1 MATET
6 ITAYKD
12 ALYAACQTLYS
23 NQALVAYGS
32 PGPVADDDI
41 VSIGRVTS
49 RQDFAALGLSR
60 PRDAKGEVE
69 VVISSYRG
77 GGPDMEQVCFDRVFS
92 LLATLETYIRT
103 TNNTL
108 GVAGVLWSQI
118 TDVTAEGSYD
128 PDVLA
133 QGRVVELTATISVQS
148 RL

>member
-1 MATET
+1 MATAT

-23 NQALVAYGS
+23 GQALVAYGS
-32 PGPVADDDI
+32 PGPVGDDDI
-41 VSIGRVTS
+41 VVIGKVSS
-49 RQDFAALGLSR
+49 RQQFAALGLSR
-60 PRDAKGEVE
+60 PRDEMGEVE
-69 VVISSYRG
+69 VTISAYRG

-108 GVAGVLWSQI
+108 GVAGVLTSQI
-118 TDVTAEGSYD
+118 TDISADGSYD

-133 QGRVVELTATISVQS
+133 QGRVVELTAIISVHS